1 MIEAIGPLSAEER
14 LAQLIGDSNNGN
26 NFLDQAPVVAQAP
39 VFPSATAASA
49 PAARTA
55 FSGNPFDDLL
65 GQAIDKLNGVSRAE
79 VYTNQLIDKYAHGQA
94 ELADVMIA
102 QSKLSVLETLAVTT
116 VNTTVSTIKEITQMQ
131 V

>member
-1 MIEAIGPLSAEER
+1 MIQAIGPISAEER
-14 LAQLIGDSNNGN
+14 LAQLIGDSNDLTAQSP
-26 NFLDQAPVVAQAP
+26 FLAQAP
-39 VFPSATAASA
+39 ASPLETPAAA

-55 FSGNPFDDLL
+55 FSGNPFDDIL
-65 GQAIDKLNGVSRAE
+65 GKAIEALNGVSRTE

-116 VNTTVSTIKEITQMQ
+116 VNTTISTFKEITQMQ